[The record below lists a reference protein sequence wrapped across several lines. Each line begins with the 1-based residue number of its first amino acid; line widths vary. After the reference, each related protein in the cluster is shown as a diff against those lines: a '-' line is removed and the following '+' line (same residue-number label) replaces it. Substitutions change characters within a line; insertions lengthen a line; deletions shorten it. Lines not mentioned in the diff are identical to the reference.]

1 MKNFKPVNF
10 IISILIPLAVG
21 QLSALLSGDISAV
34 YSTLSKSSLS
44 PPAIVFPIVWTILY
58 ILMGVSS
65 YLISTSE
72 NDGSPLKWYGIQLFL
87 NFIWSIIF
95 FRFNNYII
103 AFICIILLIIS
114 IIIMI
119 KEFFKV
125 NRTAAYLQIPYLFWC
140 IFASYLNLS
149 IILLNWLKYR
159 PIVPVF

>member
-44 PPAIVFPIVWTILY
+44 PPAIVFQIVWTILY

-103 AFICIILLIIS
+103 AFICIILL
-114 IIIMI
+114 MI

-149 IILLNWLKYR
+149 IILLN
-159 PIVPVF
+159 